1 MKVCRLILWIVVASV
16 LLGVVGCQVFSS
28 TTDHTAPVA
37 VSLKGTQLETTALV
51 EALLAEKGTRIEA
64 VNANYK
70 DEAFQAHC
78 VLKSDGEK
86 LNVVFLAPQ
95 MRLLTILVTK
105 PHRVWCEKAPQIP
118 RLFEPEYALVDLAF
132 INLPLAKLQAAV
144 APTLKVDEA
153 NGVRRICR
161 ASDGGLVAELAPA
174 ESGAR
179 RYRQALFGYE
189 YLLKEVAP

>member
-1 MKVCRLILWIVVASV
+1 MCRLILGLVAASV

-64 VNANYK
+64 VNANYQ

-174 ESGAR
+174 EGGMR
-179 RYRQALFGYE
+179 RYRQVLFGYE
-189 YLLKEVAP
+189 YLLKEVMP